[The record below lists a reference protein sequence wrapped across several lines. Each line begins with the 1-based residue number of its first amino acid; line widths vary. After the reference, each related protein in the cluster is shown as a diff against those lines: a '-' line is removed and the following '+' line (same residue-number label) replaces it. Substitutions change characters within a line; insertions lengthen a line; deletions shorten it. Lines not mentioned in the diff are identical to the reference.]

1 MKLLDNKMNKKG
13 SFVDLFVFIIF
24 AFIVAIIIV
33 VFLYIGS
40 ITTTQLHASMD
51 DMNLSDG
58 TNNVSV
64 VIDNT
69 MGVTYSAYQTMRWTG
84 ILIFFG
90 MIIGIFIGS
99 YMVQT
104 KPIFFIPYIFIVII
118 AIVVSVGIANAFEL
132 LMATEDMASTFA
144 QTTAI
149 NWFILQLPI
158 IVTITGFIGGL
169 IMFSKLGKGEQQ
181 HYAYQ

>member
-1 MKLLDNKMNKKG
+1 
-13 SFVDLFVFIIF
+13 
-24 AFIVAIIIV
+24 
-33 VFLYIGS
+33 
-40 ITTTQLHASMD
+40 
-51 DMNLSDG
+51 
-58 TNNVSV
+58 
-64 VIDNT
+64 
-69 MGVTYSAYQTMRWTG
+69 MGATYTAYQTLRWTG

-118 AIVVSVGIANAFEL
+118 AIVVSVGVANAFEL
-132 LMATEDMASTFA
+132 LMNTGEMATAFA

-158 IVTITGFIGGL
+158 VVTITGFVGGL
-169 IMFSKLGKGEQQ
+169 IMFSRLGKGEQQ
-181 HYAYQ
+181 YYAYQ